1 MANILILYYSK
12 HGSTLR
18 LAEEAGYGVESS
30 GHDEAI
36 IRTVPEISAS
46 NDESPIRVPSKGTPY
61 ATLSDF
67 NSCDGLIMGSPAYFG
82 NMCSQ
87 LKYFLD
93 QTSSSWLA
101 GKMIGKPA
109 AVFTSSSSLHGGQ
122 ESVLLSMMQPLL
134 HHGMIIS
141 GLPYSLSELHHTHTG
156 ATPYGGS
163 HVARDNNIALSQD
176 EISSMRY
183 LGKRI
188 AKLANHLKG
197 LNC

>member
-1 MANILILYYSK
+1 MAKILILYYSK

-18 LAEEAGYGVESS
+18 LAEEAAHGVEQN
-30 GHDEAI
+30 GDNEAI
-36 IRTVPEISAS
+36 IRTVADISAS
-46 NDESPIRVPSKGTPY
+46 HEKELIQVPSSGAPFVC
-61 ATLSDF
+61 LEDF
-67 NSCDGLIMGSPAYFG
+67 NECDGLIMGSPAYFG
-82 NMCSQ
+82 NMCAQ

-141 GLPYSLSELHHTHTG
+141 GLPYSLSELHHTNTG
-156 ATPYGGS
+156 STPYGGS
-163 HVARDNNIALSQD
+163 HFAKDNNTELSPD
-176 EISSMRY
+176 EIHSMRY
-183 LGKRI
+183 LGRRV
-188 AKLANHLKG
+188 AKLANHLSEFN
-197 LNC
+197 L